1 MFKEC
6 SKCLRT
12 FLFIMH
18 PFKIVCKSFVKK
30 ANDHL
35 WLKSDFSHKYVKI
48 SMRQIDKKL
57 AKLYS
62 FKWFVANNVEGVKR
76 MKKPVVLVVMD
87 GVGETP
93 VELGNMVMKATT
105 PTLDDM
111 KKNCPYKTIK
121 AHGTAVGLPTDDD
134 MGNSEVGHNALG
146 CGQIYSQ
153 GAKLVNESIESGKIY
168 SSQTWKDLVARVKST
183 HGMLHFIGL
192 LSDGNVHSNI
202 SHLIAMLKEAK
213 AEGVEKVRCHILL
226 DGRDVPATSALE
238 YVNQLENVLQELN
251 DDSFDG
257 KIASGGG
264 RMTITMDRYQAN
276 WPMVKAGWDVHVHG
290 IGRYFSSAKE
300 AIETYRQE
308 NNVIDQDLPA
318 FVIAENDQPVGKIQD
333 GDSVILFN
341 FRGDRAQELSMA
353 FDGDAGFDKFDRG
366 NVPDVLYAGMLEYD
380 GDLKIPHHYLVN
392 PPQIRHTLTELL
404 VENHIREYACSETQK
419 YGHVTYFW
427 NGNRTEKFSE
437 ELEDYAEV
445 PSDVRSFDECPW
457 MKATEVADLVI
468 KAIESGKYGFIRCN
482 FPNGDMVGHTGNLL
496 ATEIAV
502 ESVDLQLARI
512 KKVCEEKNY
521 ILIVT
526 ADHGNSDQM
535 LEKNKKGQIQVR
547 TAHSLNPVPF
557 FIFDKDERHEM
568 KDGSFGLA
576 NVAPT
581 VAELLGLKPYDC
593 WEESMLKHE

>member
-1 MFKEC
+1 
-6 SKCLRT
+6 
-12 FLFIMH
+12 
-18 PFKIVCKSFVKK
+18 
-30 ANDHL
+30 
-35 WLKSDFSHKYVKI
+35 
-48 SMRQIDKKL
+48 
-57 AKLYS
+57 
-62 FKWFVANNVEGVKR
+62 

-105 PTLDDM
+105 PTLDWM
-111 KKNCPYKTIK
+111 KENCPYQTIK

-134 MGNSEVGHNALG
+134 MGNSEFGHNALG

-153 GAKLVNESIESGKIY
+153 GAKLVNESIDSGRIY
-168 SSQTWKDLVARVKST
+168 QSETWKTLVERVITNGST
-183 HGMLHFIGL
+183 LHFLGL

-202 SHLIAMLKEAK
+202 SHLVAMLKEAK
-213 AEGVEKVRCHILL
+213 AEGVKEVRCHILL

-238 YVNQLENVLQELN
+238 YVDQLEKVLSELN
-251 DDSFDG
+251 DEQFHG

-290 IGRYFSSAKE
+290 EGRQFASAKE

-308 NNVIDQDLPA
+308 SGVIDQDLPA
-318 FVIAENDQPVGKIQD
+318 FVIAENGQPVGAMKD
-333 GDSVILFN
+333 GDSVILYN
-341 FRGDRAQELSMA
+341 FRGDRAQEISMA
-353 FDGDAGFDKFDRG
+353 FDGDASFDHFDRG
-366 NVPDVLYAGMLEYD
+366 VIPDVYYAGMLEYD

-392 PPQIRHTLTELL
+392 PPQIRNTLTELL
-404 VENHIREYACSETQK
+404 VEHGIAEYACSETQK

-427 NGNRTEKFSE
+427 NGNRSEKFSE

-457 MKATEVADLVI
+457 MKATEIADLVI
-468 KAIESGKYGFIRCN
+468 SAIESGKYGFIRCN

-512 KKVCEEKNY
+512 KKVCEEKDC
-521 ILIVT
+521 ILLVT

-535 LEKNKKGQIQVR
+535 LEKNKKGQVQVR

-568 KDGSFGLA
+568 KEGKFGLA

-593 WEESMLKHE
+593 WEESMLK